1 MNYSMPDYNNCLVN
15 LSNSILKAFGNQF
28 WILTKEDVIERK
40 LFGIGK
46 EHELFRDMLGD
57 YICISVSDA
66 AVFLTHE
73 EMRLTPGDHA
83 GLTQAELD
91 IPLIAVF

>member
-1 MNYSMPDYNNCLVN
+1 MQVYDIVAVL
-15 LSNSILKAFGNQF
+15 A
-28 WILTKEDVIERK
+28 KEEIIKEK

-46 EHELFRDMLGD
+46 DHELLHDMLGD

-66 AVFLTHE
+66 AVFLTHA
-73 EMRLTPGDHA
+73 EMDMMPGGHA